1 MVTEQLIWAI
11 FFLPLASFAFIALI
25 VRPFFNRY
33 SIVSGPIAILAIGA
47 SFVLSILAF
56 IEVAI
61 KKNHHIVNSP
71 YDWLT
76 VGQLKFTVGI

>member
-11 FFLPLASFAFIALI
+11 FFLPLASFTFIALV

-47 SFVLSILAF
+47 SFVISLLTF
-56 IEVAI
+56 TEVA
-61 KKNHHIVNSP
+61 V
-71 YDWLT
+71 
-76 VGQLKFTVGI
+76 